1 MSDLETSHE
10 GRSVESQQYQ
20 ERQKKK
26 KAAASKPMKVWY
38 EQVGNKIVKKSKA
51 NEKSATTYST
61 YVGKYTKELWAKVKD
76 KSE

>member
-26 KAAASKPMKVWY
+26 KAAAVKPKSVWY
-38 EQVGNKIVKKSKA
+38 EQVGSKIVKK
-51 NEKSATTYST
+51 EKSEGGTVYST